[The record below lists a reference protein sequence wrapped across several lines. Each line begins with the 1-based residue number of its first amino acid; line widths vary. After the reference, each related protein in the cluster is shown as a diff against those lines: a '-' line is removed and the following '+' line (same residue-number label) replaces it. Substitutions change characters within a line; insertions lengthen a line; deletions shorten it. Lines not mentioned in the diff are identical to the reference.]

1 MPLLVFAGLISVYIV
16 GVSRVVF
23 GGDSGDII
31 LSYFFVGVPHPP
43 GYPLNTLLGA
53 ILTRLIPIGT
63 FAFKANAVSAIYQ
76 AVTVGLLYYLTLR
89 LTKNS
94 LIALATALILAFVSL
109 YWLYAHVAEVFQ
121 LTLVLIT
128 VSLIFLQKW
137 LESIALKRTNFRFLI
152 LAIVFWGLA
161 AFHHQT
167 AVLLA
172 PAYLWVIIKSS
183 KNFKKIKRVHLKLIG
198 AFLTGAI
205 PYLYV
210 FWAAWRKTPVNWNDP
225 SNLPNFWRLITRA
238 DYGTF
243 TASPEL
249 IGFSLKARA
258 VQLIWYFNAVKADFT
273 VLGVLLAV
281 IGAVWL
287 YFNNRLWFWFLTLAF
302 LFSGPF
308 FVSYASFPPVE
319 SFLLGVSERFFL
331 TSYLFLAIFV
341 GFGMFAVF
349 NLFVRI
355 SSIYFKKKEV
365 LARLTIGLAF
375 LIFPLILALI
385 NWPKTDLSQYKLGKI
400 LAEDILKSAAEPGL
414 ILLQGDTATF
424 NSQYSFYVDNV
435 NSQSIPVMTGRLRRD
450 TYRNQ
455 IMQEHPQLAFPVDF
469 AKKGDLSFDIA
480 VADFIKSNYQKLPIY
495 SLEQLPIDDDYK
507 WVQEGM
513 LLKLYKTDEAPSDT
527 DIGKNIDERLSQVE
541 FSPDDLKGRYRNYF
555 DEHIGTIYARIF
567 TRNGFELLRSNNS
580 AKSRIYFDRALDIDT
595 MTKDA
600 LLGLGI
606 AAFQLKECDESEMWL
621 NSLLKINPHDWTTL
635 QRLGFLYKECFV
647 NSERADEFFQ
657 KAELEKNSNL
667 KNSIEDL

>member
-1 MPLLVFAGLISVYIV
+1 MFNFFTKQSVELSAQKRLWLIGL
-16 GVSRVVF
+16 
-23 GGDSGDII
+23 
-31 LSYFFVGVPHPP
+31 
-43 GYPLNTLLGA
+43 
-53 ILTRLIPIGT
+53 
-63 FAFKANAVSAIYQ
+63 
-76 AVTVGLLYYLTLR
+76 
-89 LTKNS
+89 
-94 LIALATALILAFVSL
+94 ALAIGILYDILVYKQQLGLGFFIFVSVS
-109 YWLYAHVAEVFQ
+109 VA
-121 LTLVLIT
+121 L
-128 VSLIFLQKW
+128 
-137 LESIALKRTNFRFLI
+137 FLI

-400 LAEDILKSAAEPGL
+400 LAEDILNNITLEEKE
-414 ILLQGDTATF
+414 
-424 NSQYSFYVDNV
+424 VDENIEEGYWE
-435 NSQSIPVMTGRLRRD
+435 NC
-450 TYRNQ
+450 
-455 IMQEHPQLAFPVDF
+455 
-469 AKKGDLSFDIA
+469 
-480 VADFIKSNYQKLPIY
+480 
-495 SLEQLPIDDDYK
+495 IDK
-507 WVQEGM
+507 
-513 LLKLYKTDEAPSDT
+513 
-527 DIGKNIDERLSQVE
+527 
-541 FSPDDLKGRYRNYF
+541 
-555 DEHIGTIYARIF
+555 
-567 TRNGFELLRSNNS
+567 
-580 AKSRIYFDRALDIDT
+580 
-595 MTKDA
+595 
-600 LLGLGI
+600 
-606 AAFQLKECDESEMWL
+606 
-621 NSLLKINPHDWTTL
+621 
-635 QRLGFLYKECFV
+635 
-647 NSERADEFFQ
+647 
-657 KAELEKNSNL
+657 
-667 KNSIEDL
+667 